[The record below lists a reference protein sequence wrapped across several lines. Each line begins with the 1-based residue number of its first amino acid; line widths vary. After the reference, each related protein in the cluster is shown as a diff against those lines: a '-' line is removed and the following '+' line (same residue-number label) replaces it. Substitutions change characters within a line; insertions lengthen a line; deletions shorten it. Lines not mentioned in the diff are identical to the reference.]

1 MYEQLDFLQYIYG
14 IPMEQAEFMLNEN
27 HEIQY
32 NEVCLECRNLC
43 KQSYKCQIV
52 ECPRFALQRKG
63 RGKKSGARA
72 VIA

>member
-14 IPMEQAEFMLNEN
+14 IPMEQADFMMNES

-32 NEVCLECRNLC
+32 NEVCLECRNAC

-52 ECPRFALQRKG
+52 ECPLYAAKRKG
-63 RGKKSGARA
+63 RQRKAHVKTATA
-72 VIA
+72 